1 MIYTLTLNPSIDYY
15 IYCNDLKVGDINRA
29 NDDSFVAGGK
39 GINVSRMLSILS
51 IPSVCVFPDGG
62 FSGNFLENELN
73 RDELIKTKVVKIE
86 EPNRINVKIRHQL
99 ETDINTLGPNI
110 SVQAQEELIKLFDDL
125 KENDYLVL
133 SGTVQSDLFDM
144 VKKIARVVREKKAKL
159 VLDVPNM
166 TLCDIIECTPYLIKP
181 NIDELR
187 KMTNM
192 DSDVDTIIESL
203 RSQLESETITKMLVS
218 MGKDGACYVDKS
230 KKFRVIGP
238 ALKVVNT
245 VAAGDSMLATLV
257 GMLQKQVDE
266 IEAVKYAVACGTA
279 CVASEYLP
287 TVEFVN
293 EVFKKVTIE

>member
-15 IYCNDLKVGDINRA
+15 IYCDDLKVGDINRA
-29 NDDSFVAGGK
+29 NEDRFIAGGK

-51 IPSVCVFPDGG
+51 IPSVCLFPSGG
-62 FSGNFLENELN
+62 FSGCFLENELN
-73 RDELIKTKVVKIE
+73 KDELIKVKTVKIGN
-86 EPNRINVKIRHQL
+86 PNRINVKIRHQL
-99 ETDINTLGPNI
+99 ETDINTSGPNI
-110 SVQAQEELIKLFDDL
+110 DTQVQDELINLFKDL
-125 KENDYLVL
+125 KEDDYLVV
-133 SGTVQSDLFDM
+133 SGTIQTDLLDM
-144 VKKIARVVREKKAKL
+144 VKKISRIVREKKAKL

-166 TLCDIIECTPYLIKP
+166 VLSDIVECTPYLIKP

-187 KMTNM
+187 KMTDM

-203 RSQLESETITKMLVS
+203 RSQLESETITKILVS
-218 MGKDGACYVDKS
+218 MGKDGAYYIDKA
-230 KKFRVIGP
+230 KKFKAKGP

-257 GMLQKQVDE
+257 GMLQKQVDDLN
-266 IEAVKYAVACGTA
+266 AVKYAVACGTA

-293 EVFKKVTIE
+293 EILKKVTIE